1 MNIENLPILAARDFG
16 HVVDPG
22 RPVLS
27 FAWSAEGPHRVPG
40 HSHPRGQIIYQNRG
54 VYRVATPIGN
64 WVVPRHQVVWIPPG
78 LHHETYTNDSA
89 SALMLFVDAAHAGS
103 LPLQCMVVAASPLL
117 CQLFERVVN
126 NGNDYPLVGR
136 EGRLIAVMLD
146 ELSALQPAPLHLP
159 LAQDKR
165 LRRIMDLL
173 IANPAD
179 GRTLDELASC
189 CAASSRTLERL
200 FCRQTGMTF
209 FEWRKQLRLLE
220 AIDLLGQG
228 KPVTSVALELG
239 YSSPSA
245 FIAMFRRSLGVC
257 PGQYRSVKADAL
269 GMH

>member
-16 HVVDPG
+16 QVVDPG

-40 HSHPRGQIIYQNRG
+40 HSHPRGQIIYQTRG

-64 WVVPRHQVVWIPPG
+64 WVVPRQQVIWIPPG
-78 LHHETYTNDSA
+78 LHHETFTNDSA

-103 LPLQCMVVAASPLL
+103 LPQQCMVVAASPLL
-117 CQLFERVVN
+117 HQLFGRVVN
-126 NGNDYPLVGR
+126 NGNDYPVDGR

-165 LRRIMDLL
+165 VRRIMDLL

-179 GRTLDELASC
+179 
-189 CAASSRTLERL
+189 SRTLERL

-228 KPVTSVALELG
+228 KPVNSVALELG

-257 PGQYRSVKADAL
+257 PGQYRGVKADAA
-269 GMH
+269 GRQ